1 MPPPGLPYQPPVTP
15 AEVWNRR
22 ASIMSITKLTTQ
34 SPPSV
39 VDQSPLTDGM
49 GQASEVYEQEIN
61 DIFEG
66 LSPNLDDRAYL
77 STLSPL
83 LDNQGLVHTPTR
95 TSLLEQGLHPTN
107 MSISGGYGNLGTQ
120 DFPINIDEDTIFD
133 GLINDIENKDY
144 YAGDFSYSGMAI
156 ENVAMDYEFPPLHIP
171 QNPSTSQ
178 GSINNSNN
186 HWPML
191 DDLDRYEKLTIAQR
205 DYAHHITNDPTKTKE
220 EIKALLQNIRP
231 DMDIPK
237 EDREGTP
244 DALKINLMEHQKVGL
259 TWLKRMEE
267 GSNKGGILADDMGLG
282 KTMQTIALM
291 VSRPST
297 DPQRKTNLI
306 IAPVALLTQWKAEI
320 KDMLNEKDQLSTFIL
335 HGGHGK
341 KKLGFAALSQYDVVL
356 TTYGTIA
363 LEYKKLAAWQ
373 DEDEATR
380 EPDPQLVLLG
390 EESKWYRVV
399 LDEAQMIKNKE
410 TQASKGCAKLQSVY
424 RLCLSGT
431 PMQNSCDELY
441 PQLRF
446 LQIRPYNEWSQ
457 FATTFSKPL
466 KNKSNSNISNT
477 LQRLQ
482 ALLST
487 CLLRRT
493 KTSQIDGNPILKLPG
508 KTVVVEHVTLTATEQ
523 AFYSRLESIS
533 KSEFNKYATQNSVGK
548 HYSNLLVLLL
558 RLRQAVCHEFLITD
572 LDESTEGG
580 EQEDIASA
588 MELAKALRPH
598 IVERIINGVE
608 LECKQCSDTP
618 QNPYILPCGHL
629 FCKECLVQVET
640 GSQKSAFRA
649 GNEKAGT
656 TCIVEDCGMAFE
668 MKKGGGV
675 TNLVAFKMVYMPEEL
690 KDEILDELKP
700 MGIGAG
706 ELIYDEDT
714 EDEEQHTD
722 EDDKSRVKI
731 EDDEK
736 MKIKVEEVEVTENGD
751 LAGFVVPD
759 DTPDGEDGEGKTKI
773 IKLPVGKTKP
783 KKKKGGKKDKKPKE
797 SSPKEKPPKRGRT
810 FAEVRKDSLKNE
822 KSRKL
827 YKKHL
832 ASYYIPSSKISHCI
846 TTIRNI
852 LTNDPTE
859 KTIVFSQF
867 TSLLDLLEVPLTHS
881 NITHRRYDGSMT
893 SSSRDKSISEFKN
906 PETKIQVL
914 LVSLKAGNSGLNL
927 AAASQVIFMDPFYN
941 PFIEFQAIDRA
952 HRIGQQREV
961 RVTRL
966 VVPGTVEDRV
976 LELQEKKRLLIEGA
990 LDESGQKGVAKL
1002 SARDLGF
1009 LFGVHI

>member
-1 MPPPGLPYQPPVTP
+1 MF
-15 AEVWNRR
+15 
-22 ASIMSITKLTTQ
+22 
-34 SPPSV
+34 
-39 VDQSPLTDGM
+39 D
-49 GQASEVYEQEIN
+49 
-61 DIFEG
+61 DI
-66 LSPNLDDRAYL
+66 
-77 STLSPL
+77 
-83 LDNQGLVHTPTR
+83 
-95 TSLLEQGLHPTN
+95 
-107 MSISGGYGNLGTQ
+107 
-120 DFPINIDEDTIFD
+120 
-133 GLINDIENKDY
+133 
-144 YAGDFSYSGMAI
+144 
-156 ENVAMDYEFPPLHIP
+156 
-171 QNPSTSQ
+171 
-178 GSINNSNN
+178 
-186 HWPML
+186 
-191 DDLDRYEKLTIAQR
+191 DRYIRLSSAQR

-231 DMDIPK
+231 DMDIAK

-244 DALKINLMEHQKVGL
+244 DALKKNLMEHQKVGL

-297 DPQRKTNLI
+297 DPERKTNLI

-320 KDMLNEKDQLSTFIL
+320 KEMLNEKDRLSTFIL

-363 LEYKKLAAWQ
+363 LEYKKLVAWEN
-373 DEDEATR
+373 EDEATR
-380 EPDPQLVLLG
+380 DPDPQLVLLG
-390 EESKWYRVV
+390 DESKWYRVV

-457 FATTFSKPL
+457 FATTFSRPL

-508 KTVVVEHVTLTATEQ
+508 KTVVVEHVRLTATEQ

-558 RLRQAVCHEFLITD
+558 RLRQAVCHEYLITD

-580 EQEDIASA
+580 EQEDITAA
-588 MELAKALRPH
+588 MDLAKGLRPE
-598 IVERIINGVE
+598 IVERIMAGIE

-649 GNEKAGT
+649 GSEKSGPSCT
-656 TCIVEDCGMAFE
+656 VEDCGMGFV
-668 MKKGGGV
+668 MKKGGV
-675 TNLVAFKMVYMPEEL
+675 TTLIAFKMVYMPEEL
-690 KDEILDELKP
+690 KDEILENLKP
-700 MGIGAG
+700 MGLGGG

-714 EDEEQHTD
+714 EDEE
-722 EDDKSRVKI
+722 EVDDKSKVK
-731 EDDEK
+731 
-736 MKIKVEEVEVTENGD
+736 MEEVEVTENGD

-759 DTPDGEDGEGKTKI
+759 DASDGEDGMGKTKI
-773 IKLPVGKTKP
+773 VKLPVGKAKS
-783 KKKKGGKKDKKPKE
+783 KKKKGKKDKKSKDTP
-797 SSPKEKPPKRGRT
+797 PGEKQPKRGRT
-810 FAEVRKDSLKNE
+810 FAEVRKDSMKNE

-846 TTIRNI
+846 STIHSI
-852 LTNDPTE
+852 LQNDPTE

-867 TSLLDLLEVPLTHS
+867 TSLLDLLEVPLAS
-881 NITHRRYDGSMT
+881 ASITYRRYDGSMT
-893 SSSRDKSISEFKN
+893 STSRDKSISDFKD
-906 PETKIQVL
+906 TATGVQVL

-976 LELQEKKRLLIEGA
+976 LELQEKKRELIEGA

-1009 LFGVHI
+1009 LFGVNI